1 MIQLLLRADDLGYSE
16 AVNYGIAKTVRQ
28 GIIGSV
34 GLMPSM
40 PAAEHG
46 LRLLEGT
53 SVWLGQHTDICI
65 GQPVCP
71 PEEIPSL
78 VTEDGQFKSSR
89 VYRAAYAS
97 GKDFVALE
105 DAVRECEAQYRR
117 YLELVG
123 EKPRYFGGHAV
134 ASEQFFQALEIV
146 AQRHGLKNCPP
157 SFAADGSRVGD
168 IPVNICRMDSMNPD
182 YDAVLSLKKAV
193 AKADERKPNIY
204 ICHPGYL
211 DAYILQNSSLT
222 VNRTKEV
229 EMLCDGDVVCWL
241 DEQGVQRITY
251 DDIN

>member
-16 AVNYGIAKTVRQ
+16 AVNYGIAKTVHQ

-53 SVWLGQHTDICI
+53 SVCLGQHTDICI

-71 PEEIPSL
+71 PKEIPSL
-78 VTEDGQFKSSR
+78 VTEKGQFKSSR
-89 VYRAAYAS
+89 VYRTAYAN
-97 GKDFVALE
+97 GEDFVVLE
-105 DAVRECEAQYRR
+105 DAVRECEAQYQR
-117 YLELVG
+117 YLKLVG

-157 SFAADGSRVGD
+157 SFAVNGSRVGR
-168 IPVNICRMDSMNPD
+168 IPVNTCRMDSMSPD
-182 YDAVLSLKKAV
+182 YDAVRSLKDAV
-193 AKADERKPNIY
+193 AMADDRRPNIY

-229 EMLCDGDVVCWL
+229 EMLCDSRVAGWL
-241 DEQGVQRITY
+241 GRKGVRRITY
-251 DDIN
+251 DDIR